1 MALRDSIR
9 IMVVDDMSTSRG
21 LIIQALEEL
30 GIKKIDFCKDGA
42 SALRQLAA
50 NPVHLVISDYNMPGL
65 DGLGLLKGIR
75 ENKTTQRMGFILVSG
90 TANRDIVEK
99 GQALGMNNFLKKPFT
114 TDSMRR
120 AIQAVV
126 GAL

>member
-1 MALRDSIR
+1 MSR

>member
-90 TANRDIVEK
+90 TATRDIIEK
-99 GQALGMNNFLKKPFT
+99 GQSLGMNNFIKKPFT
-114 TDSMRR
+114 TDGMRK

>member
-1 MALRDSIR
+1 MSLKDSIR
-9 IMVVDDMSTSRG
+9 VMVVDDMSTSRG

-30 GIKKIDFCKDGA
+30 GIKKIDFAKDGA
-42 SALRQLAA
+42 SALRALVA

-75 ENKTTQRMGFILVSG
+75 DNRTTARMGFILVSG
-90 TANRDIVEK
+90 SASKEIIER

-114 TDSMRR
+114 TDGMRR
-120 AIQAVV
+120 VIQAVV